1 MGMKK
6 RIPEA
11 LLLLIVSLLLCQ
23 FKWTG
28 TLSFEFSFFLS
39 IAIFFLVLPAAM
51 VRFHRDFSLRE
62 KYIETRNY
70 FVLLGIPL
78 ATVLFYAF
86 KYGICDLS
94 FGLSWFLLLPAVT
107 MIYSVACA
115 FFATSFKIPR
125 WRQWLLA
132 FAPTFVFSMLTVRD
146 LYIDPQISFYHPIS
160 YFPGPL
166 YDEWIPLFSSLITYR
181 IWIILFSAWLI
192 CKSSIDE
199 KKWRILGLILLPLL
213 FRGGLGW
220 HYSHKKVQRQLGS
233 HMSTKYMELHFSGL
247 NVISMS
253 NFSKSLDFYV
263 EEISEKLHLPPLTER
278 IHVYIYR
285 SPFQKKMLT
294 GTDDTFVGNPMQNS
308 LHLLPTDISDTI
320 LVHEFAHVV
329 AAPLGIPILKISPK
343 VGLLEGLATAMQTS
357 QMNLSPHEWA
367 KAMMDE
373 NRLPDLSESLGMLS
387 FWKDNPTRVYLASG
401 SLVQWL
407 IETQGIEKFKKVYR
421 GATFESTYQV
431 PMSELLNQWKN
442 FLSKIQV
449 DQSTKDMVVYFLSK
463 KPFYKKKCVHEVAMW
478 EMKFTRCNKKELDCT
493 PYINQACK
501 IDPDNP
507 SLRLRRARYLFR
519 SGQMTNI
526 DATLI
531 PLPSPENSR
540 VQNNIIQLFNDDIHQ
555 IYDPNHVYD
564 LSRYEHL
571 SFDFTNTIMAR
582 LYISKHS
589 MEVLRGILMGDY
601 VPDIT
606 LTWPQ
611 DALYH
616 QAMLYF
622 SKLSSN
628 QDEFGKALHFLEKI
642 NLKQENNEFHIAYFE
657 KLAEIYEGIG
667 KYKDAVDA
675 YTKVIALKPNEGS
688 KAFIQLQI
696 KRLEYLQKN

>member
-1 MGMKK
+1 MKK

-11 LLLLIVSLLLCQ
+11 ILLLIVSLLLCQ

-28 TLSFEFSFFLS
+28 TLSFEFSLFLS
-39 IAIFFLVLPAAM
+39 IAIFILILPAAM
-51 VRFHRDFSLRE
+51 MRFRSEFSLRE
-62 KYIETRNY
+62 KYIELRNY

-78 ATVLFYAF
+78 ATVLLYAL

-94 FGLSWFLLLPAVT
+94 FGLSWFLLLPTVT
-107 MIYSVACA
+107 LIYSVACA
-115 FFATSFKIPR
+115 LYATSFKIPR

-132 FAPTFVFSMLTVRD
+132 FAPTLVFSILTVRD
-146 LYIDPQISFYHPIS
+146 LYVDPQISFYHPIS

-166 YDEWIPLFSSLITYR
+166 YDEWIPLFSSLVTYR
-181 IWIILFSAWLI
+181 VWIILLSAWLL

-199 KKWRILGLILLPLL
+199 QKWRFLGFILLPLL
-213 FRGGLGW
+213 FRGDLGW
-220 HYSHKKVQRQLGS
+220 HYSHKKVQKQLGS
-233 HMSTKYMELHFSGL
+233 HMTTKYMDLHFSGL

-263 EEISEKLHLPPLTER
+263 EEITDKLHLPPPTER
-278 IHVYIYR
+278 IRVYIYR
-285 SPFQKKMLT
+285 NAFQKKMLT
-294 GTDDTFVGNPMQNS
+294 GTDDTFVGNPMQYS

-329 AAPLGIPILKISPK
+329 AAPLGIPILKVSPK

-357 QMNLSPHEWA
+357 QMNLSPHEWT

-373 NRLPDLSESLGMLS
+373 NRFPNLADSLGMLS

-401 SLVQWL
+401 SFVQWL

-421 GATFESTYQV
+421 GATFDSTYQT
-431 PMSELLNQWKN
+431 SLLQLLDQWKK
-442 FLSKIQV
+442 FLSTIQV
-449 DQSTKDMVVYFLSK
+449 DQSSRDMVVYFLSK
-463 KPFYKKKCVHEVAMW
+463 KPFYKKKCVHEVAEW
-478 EMKFTRCNKKELDCT
+478 EMKFTRCNKKEADCT
-493 PYINQACK
+493 SYITQACK

-526 DATLI
+526 DATLL

-540 VQNNIIQLFNDDIHQ
+540 MQNNFIQLFNDDIHQ
-555 IYDPNHVYD
+555 IYDPNHVYE

-589 MEVLRGILMGDY
+589 METLRGILLGDY

-606 LTWPQ
+606 LTWPK
-611 DALYH
+611 DALYN
-616 QAMLYF
+616 QTMLYF
-622 SKLSSN
+622 AKLSSN
-628 QDEFGKALHFLEKI
+628 AEEYGKALHFLELI
-642 NLKQENNEFHIAYFE
+642 DLKPENKEFNIAYWE
-657 KLAEIYEGIG
+657 KLAEINEGIG
-667 KYKDAVDA
+667 KYKDAVAA
-675 YTKVIALKPNEGS
+675 YAKVIALKPNEGS
-688 KAFIQLQI
+688 KGFINLQM